1 MKNLR
6 NISRRGFLKGIGLA
20 SGGLVLASSP
30 VLLTSCEPA
39 EVFEFNPNLFVQ
51 LNSNGELIL
60 MATRSEMGQ
69 GIRTALT
76 SVIADEME
84 ADWDR
89 VTVKQGPGD
98 DKYGDQNTDGSKS
111 VRIMY
116 KTMRQMGA
124 ATKAM
129 LISAAAQY
137 WEVPTSECHAENH
150 FVIHE
155 SGKKRAFGDLVEIA
169 KTLEVPEDVSF
180 KSPKDFKYIGKAL
193 PSKDVD
199 LFTKGS
205 AIFGLDVRIPDM
217 CFAAIKRC
225 PVTFG
230 KVKTFDKTEALKING
245 VLDIVEV
252 PLMDFAFGTLGGIA
266 VVASNTWAAFK
277 GRDALEVTWDLGE
290 NDSYN
295 SDSYMEEIT
304 KNVIKKGKVE
314 KTKGNVEQA
323 FSEANKS
330 IESVYQLPHLVH
342 APMEVPNAAAWV
354 KKTSCEVWAPT
365 QTPQRCR
372 TLVAKLL
379 ELEEDNVTVNVTF
392 LGGGFGR
399 KAKPDYVVEAAFISK
414 TTNKPIQVVWS
425 REDDIR
431 HSYYHTVSA
440 QFMKGSLDQNGKVT
454 GWLHRFAFPTIASTF
469 KKGANMPAKWEANS
483 ASKVPFDIPNMQ
495 IETAKADAHV
505 RIGWLRS
512 VINIPHGFAI
522 NVFADELAHE
532 AGIDPLQF
540 RLDLIGKDR
549 IEKTKNPY
557 KYDTAKLKHV
567 LNKAAE
573 NAQWGRNLES
583 GHALGL
589 AVHYS
594 FLSYV
599 ACVAEVSVIN
609 DKVKVHKVYMVIDCG
624 TPINKDTI
632 IAQMQGSVI
641 FGMSL
646 AFYGEI
652 TAKNGAVEQSN
663 FHDYPLIR
671 MSEAPEIEVEIIAS
685 ESNPTGVGEPGVPVV
700 APAILNA
707 IFKATGKRYRSL
719 PLDKHNLV

>member
-1 MKNLR
+1 MNNLR
-6 NISRRGFLKGIGLA
+6 NISRRGFIKGIGLA
-20 SGGLVLASSP
+20 SGGLVLASSAGIM
-30 VLLTSCEPA
+30 TSCEPK

-51 LNSNGELIL
+51 LNSDGELIL
-60 MATRSEMGQ
+60 LATRSEMGQ

-116 KTMRQMGA
+116 KTMREMGA
-124 ATKAM
+124 TTKSM
-129 LISAAAQY
+129 LLSAAAIY
-137 WEVPTSECHAENH
+137 WTVPKSECRAENH
-150 FVIHE
+150 FVIHK
-155 SGKKRAFGDLVEIA
+155 SGKKRAFGELVEIA
-169 KTLEVPEDVSF
+169 KTLDVPKEISF
-180 KSPKDFKYIGKAL
+180 KSSKDFKYIGKTL
-193 PSKDVD
+193 PGKDVD
-199 LFTKGS
+199 LFADGS
-205 AIFGLDVRIPDM
+205 AVFGLDIRIPDM
-217 CFAAIKRC
+217 SFAAIKRC

-230 KVKTFDKTEALKING
+230 KVISFDASEALKING
-245 VLDIVEV
+245 VLDVVEV
-252 PLMDFAFGTLGGIA
+252 PLMDFAFGALGGIA
-266 VVASNTWAAFK
+266 IIATNTWAAFK
-277 GRDALEVTWDLGE
+277 GRDALKVTWDLGE
-290 NDSYN
+290 NESYN
-295 SDSYMEEIT
+295 SEAFLEEIT
-304 KNVIKKGKVE
+304 KNAIKKGKVE
-314 KTKGNVEQA
+314 KSIGNVEKA
-323 FSEANKS
+323 FSEGSKS
-330 IESVYQLPHLVH
+330 IERIYQLPHLVH
-342 APMEVPNAAAWV
+342 APMEVPNAAASV
-354 KKTSCEVWAPT
+354 KANSCEVWAPT

-379 ELEEDNVTVNVTF
+379 ELDEQDVKVNVTF

-399 KAKPDYVVEAAFISK
+399 KAKPDYVIEAAFLSK

-440 QFMKGSLDQNGKVT
+440 QYMKGSLDQNGKVT
-454 GWLHRFAFPTIASTF
+454 GWLHRFAFPTIGSTF
-469 KKGANMPAKWEANS
+469 KKGSNMPAKWEANS

-495 IETAKADAHV
+495 IEAAKADAHV

-540 RLDLIGKDR
+540 NLDLIGKDR
-549 IEKTKNPY
+549 IEKTKNAF

-567 LNKAAE
+567 LKKAAE
-573 NAQWGRNLES
+573 NAQWGRSLEP

-599 ACVAEVSVIN
+599 ACVAEVSVV
-609 DKVKVHKVYMVIDCG
+609 DDLVKVHKVFMVIDCG
-624 TPINKDTI
+624 TPINRDTI
-632 IAQMQGSVI
+632 VAQMQGSVI

-646 AFYGEI
+646 AFYGRI

-663 FHDYPLIR
+663 FDDYPLIR
-671 MSEAPEIEVEIIAS
+671 MSEVPEIEVEIIAS

-707 IFKATGKRYRSL
+707 VFKASGKRYRSL
-719 PLDKHNLV
+719 PLDQLNLI